1 MLQSVNKLSTEPAL
15 HLCGP
20 LDKNAA
26 MKSANT
32 TAIQKMILPHIP
44 ESNHSTNP
52 AARVRAIFIDMVLSD
67 SEMTPDAFS
76 LLGEGVRAQRI
87 NRIQRLRGVS
97 KRHLGGCLKCIQ
109 EIKAGTA
116 SLNR

>member
-1 MLQSVNKLSTEPAL
+1 MLQSVNKLSTEPAT

-44 ESNHSTNP
+44 ESNHVANP
-52 AARVRAIFIDMVLSD
+52 AARVRPIARRSIIALTLSQIDSPQCPSTFHISAKTTISSIARAKCSIDEAITL
-67 SEMTPDAFS
+67 A
-76 LLGEGVRAQRI
+76 
-87 NRIQRLRGVS
+87 
-97 KRHLGGCLKCIQ
+97 
-109 EIKAGTA
+109 
-116 SLNR
+116 